1 MQYKTHI
8 LEFSDDYQSLQFP
21 EINEDHNHEVSKVC
35 MQHIIVSRVWRT
47 YIWPSE

>member
-21 EINEDHNHEVSKVC
+21 EINEDHIHEVSKVC
-35 MQHIIVSRVWRT
+35 MYAARNCVQGCHAPT
-47 YIWPSE
+47 YM